1 MKIHLNKMIFFGYH
15 GVQPEERTLGQR
27 FVVNLTFE
35 TNDQDDNSIHKL
47 EDTVDYTEIYRD
59 LKDIMEKQTF
69 HLLENC
75 ANTILNK
82 LLDKYDK
89 ITQINVKIQKPSVPI
104 KGILDSVEV
113 EMERSKK

>member
-1 MKIHLNKMIFFGYH
+1 MKIHLNKMVFFGYH

-35 TNDQDDNSIHKL
+35 TNSELDNSIHKL
-47 EDTVDYTEIYRD
+47 EDTVDYTSIYAD
-59 LKDIMEKQTF
+59 LKEIMENKTF

-75 ANTILNK
+75 ANTILNH
-82 LLDKYDK
+82 LLEKYEK
-89 ITQINVKIQKPSVPI
+89 IQTVKVKIRKPSVPI
-104 KGILDSVEV
+104 KGILDYVGV

>member
-15 GVQPEERTLGQR
+15 GVQPEERSLGQR

-35 TNDQDDNSIHKL
+35 TNPELDNSIHKL
-47 EDTVDYTEIYRD
+47 EDTVDYTSIYAD
-59 LKDIMEKQTF
+59 LKNIMENKTF

-75 ANTILNK
+75 ANTILNH
-82 LLDKYDK
+82 LLEKYDK
-89 ITQINVKIQKPSVPI
+89 IQTINVKIKKPSVPI